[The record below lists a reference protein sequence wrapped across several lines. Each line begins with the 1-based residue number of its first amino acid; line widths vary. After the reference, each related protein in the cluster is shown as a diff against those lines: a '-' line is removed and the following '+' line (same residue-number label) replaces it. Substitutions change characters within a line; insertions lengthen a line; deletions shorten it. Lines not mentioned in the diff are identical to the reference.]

1 MENPAIQLPE
11 TAAGTEENSIIES
24 NDDSVLIRV
33 LRAAE

>member
-1 MENPAIQLPE
+1 MEISAIELPE

-24 NDDSVLIRV
+24 NDRV